1 MAATVLIPTTLRG
14 FTGNRSELA
23 LAGSTVAQVLD
34 ALVKECPETK
44 TALFDGEG
52 KLRHF
57 GSAGP
62 IIENVFAVDGNFLL
76 QTKDRLLR
84 LKLPEAN

>member
-52 KLRHF
+52 KLRSF
-57 GSAGP
+57 V
-62 IIENVFAVDGNFLL
+62 NVFVCKFSS
-76 QTKDRLLR
+76 T
-84 LKLPEAN
+84 P